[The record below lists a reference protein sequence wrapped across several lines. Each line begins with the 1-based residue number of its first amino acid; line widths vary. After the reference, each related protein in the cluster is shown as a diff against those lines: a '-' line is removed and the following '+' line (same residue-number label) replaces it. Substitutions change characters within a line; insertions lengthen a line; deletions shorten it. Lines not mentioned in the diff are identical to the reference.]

1 MPIFKDKG
9 PSRMGAHEEVV
20 KETTDDCQDR
30 VRLQHLQRRDSSGHS
45 DIPDRMQASI
55 PQQMHSYLV
64 HEKILKWRP
73 DQLS

>member
-1 MPIFKDKG
+1 MPVFKDKG

-20 KETTDDCQDR
+20 KETTDDGQGR
-30 VRLQHLQRRDSSGHS
+30 VRLQHLQRRDSSRYY
-45 DIPDRMQASI
+45 DISDRMQASV

-64 HEKILKWRP
+64 HEKTLKWRS